1 MAIWMMVALVA
12 VVAIARFGVVTPP
25 GRAVVEGMLDGLR
38 IGPYGR
44 VHVQGLD
51 GDIWGDFSL
60 RRLTVNDAHGVWLD
74 ARQVRL
80 RWNWL
85 ALIQRRFDIDEFDSR
100 LTTVLRQPEAEAS
113 ASAAGRAPIS
123 LHIGKLTARLELL
136 PAFSTR
142 YGLYDVTGAFDSR
155 REGGMAGRAVIV
167 SLTHAGDRVDAD
179 FDLGRDKTVRLNLRA
194 REAGGGALAGA
205 LGLAANQPFL
215 VSATASGTT
224 SQGRFHVDSRSGP
237 LVPIAA
243 DGAWTPQGGQGSGQ
257 IVLATSKYLTWYQ
270 HWLGPD
276 LRFQISGVRAADALQ
291 DITLKT
297 TSENIDVSARGE
309 ADFDRQAIGP
319 KGLQVAILARQGQR
333 FLGFPQMGAAR
344 MTGTLSGRADRWML
358 AGVLEA
364 DDPTAFDYK
373 LAQARG
379 PVTFDWGGG
388 QLNIVA
394 TMDGTGGAGRGIVA
408 ALLGGRP
415 HAAAQLVWLPD
426 GHVLIKS
433 LAVVGPGLK
442 VDANGQRGILG
453 GLSFKGQASFS
464 NFAVAH
470 PGGQGLMTASWSATQ
485 SGRDPWLLGFDAK
498 AKGFAS
504 GWGEVDHLLGDAPSL
519 KGKAAWSA
527 RGIELS
533 DADLTGAAGALTAA
547 GLIGNDS
554 ALALKLGWSAKGPL
568 DIGPLEISGAGKGS
582 GGLTGTLANPRA
594 DLLADFAVID
604 LPELTLTGAHVTLS
618 FLKGPADT
626 NGAFSLAAA
635 SRYGPAHAETGFR
648 FIGDG
653 LELTGLTADAGGA
666 HAAGSVALRQGAPSS
681 ADLTVSVGPG
691 AFLSRGQASGR
702 LLITQTGQGAAG
714 LGGAHASLKLTA
726 NGAMTRAS
734 GLLIQT
740 ANFSADGPLERIPY
754 RIDATGFSPHG
765 SWKAAGTGVLDGAAG
780 AYAATFEGQGR
791 LRNADFK
798 TLEPAVLKWGDHE
811 QSLSLLANVGG
822 GKARIDA
829 RQGGGALHATADLS
843 GVSLGLLDQDFIGRF
858 DAEISLQGQGA
869 RLDGVMQA
877 KLAGA
882 GEKGAAN
889 EPTLDGVVNAALT
902 GPTMTIDGQLG
913 NGQGLA
919 SHAHLVLPAV
929 ASASPFRIALVRTA
943 PMKGDFSADGEV
955 KPLWD
960 LLMGGERTLAGK
972 VHAVGTLSGTLA
984 DPQARGEASIAAG
997 QFIDSATGLKLANVS
1012 LAARLDQSAIDVN
1025 QFTGQDGANG
1035 SVSGSGRISLER
1047 AGASSFRLD
1056 LTRFRLID
1064 NDIATAI
1071 ASGQA
1076 TISRG
1081 EDGAVKLTGA
1091 LSIDRADVAANP
1103 PTPSGVTPMD
1113 VTEINRTPGAGG
1125 GHLQAVNSHAPAV
1138 GLDVTLKAAKNV
1150 FLKGRGLNLELSL
1163 DAHVTGSTSDPRLS
1177 GTARVVRGDYDFAGK
1192 RFQFDNRGVVYL
1204 ATSADDI
1211 RIDLTASRDDPSL
1224 TAVIRIEGTAAKPKI
1239 TLTSTPVLPN
1249 DEVLSQVLFGT
1260 SASQLT
1266 PLDAAELAS
1275 AMTSLAGGSGFDVVG
1290 NLRSFA
1296 HLDRLAL
1303 GGDTTGA
1310 IVSGG
1315 KYITDNVYLEITG
1328 GANGPTGAV
1337 EWRVR
1342 KDFSVIGRA
1351 ASAAGDSQ
1359 IEVRWRKDY

>member
-1 MAIWMMVALVA
+1 MWVMVALVA
-12 VVAIARFGVVTPP
+12 FVAVARFGAVTPA
-25 GRAVVEGMLDGLR
+25 GRGFVESLLDGLK

-44 VHVQGLD
+44 VQVDGLD
-51 GDIWGDFSL
+51 GDIWGDFTI
-60 RRLTVNDAHGVWLD
+60 RRLTVNDVHGAWLD

-85 ALIQRRFDIDEFDSR
+85 GLVQRRFDVDEFDAR
-100 LTTVLRQPEAEAS
+100 LVTVLRRPLAEPS
-113 ASAAGRAPIS
+113 GPPGGRTPVS
-123 LHIGKLTARLELL
+123 LHLGKIATRLELL
-136 PAFSTR
+136 PAFSSR
-142 YGLYDVTGAFDSR
+142 YGLYDVSGAFDLR
-155 REGGMAGRAVIV
+155 REGGMAGRAAVV

-179 FDLGRDKTVRLNLRA
+179 FDLGRDKTVRLALQA
-194 REAGGGALAGA
+194 READGGAIAGA
-205 LGLAANQPFL
+205 LGLAPAQPFL
-215 VSATASGTT
+215 VSASASGTT

-237 LVPIAA
+237 VVPIAA
-243 DGAWTPQGGQGSGQ
+243 DGAWTPQGGQAGGR
-257 IVLATSKYLTWYQ
+257 IALASSKYLTWYQ
-270 HWLGPD
+270 HWFGPD
-276 LRFQISGVRAADALQ
+276 LSFQVSGARATDGLQNVALNVASQ
-291 DITLKT
+291 
-297 TSENIDVSARGE
+297 NIDVGARGE
-309 ADFDRQAIGP
+309 ADFGRQIVGP
-319 KGLQVAILARQGQR
+319 NGLQVAILARQGQR
-333 FLGFPQMGAAR
+333 FLGFPQMGGAR
-344 MTGTLSGRADRWML
+344 MTGTLSGRVDHWTL
-358 AGVLEA
+358 AGVLAA

-373 LAQARG
+373 LAQVRG
-379 PVTFDWGGG
+379 PTKFEWGGG
-388 QLNIVA
+388 QLAIGA
-394 TMDGTGGAGRGIVA
+394 TLDGTGGAGRGLVA

-415 HAAAQLVWLPD
+415 HATTQLVWLPD

-433 LAVVGPGLK
+433 LTVVGPGLK
-442 VDANGQRGILG
+442 VDASGDRGMLG
-453 GLSFKGQASFS
+453 GLSFKGQASFT

-470 PGGQGLMTASWSATQ
+470 PGASGLMNTSWTASESNQ
-485 SGRDPWLLGFDAK
+485 QPWKFSFDAK
-498 AKGFAS
+498 AKGLAT
-504 GWGEVDHLLGDAPSL
+504 GWAELDHLLGDAPAL
-519 KGKAAWSA
+519 KGEGAWGA
-527 RGIELS
+527 KGIELS
-533 DADLTGAAGALTAA
+533 QADLAGAAGALTAA

-554 ALALKLGWSAKGPL
+554 TMALKLGWSAKGPL
-568 DIGPLEISGAGKGS
+568 DVGPLEISGAGKGS
-582 GGLTGTLANPRA
+582 GALTGTFANPRA
-594 DLLADFAVID
+594 DLLADFAAID
-604 LPELTLTGAHVTLS
+604 LPELTLSNAHVTLS

-626 NGAFSLAAA
+626 NGAFSLAAT
-635 SRYGPAHAETGFR
+635 SPYGPAHAETGFR

-653 LELTGLTADAGGA
+653 LELTGLAADAGGA
-666 HAAGSVALRQGAPSS
+666 HAAGSIALRQGAPSS
-681 ADLTVSVGPG
+681 ADLAVSVGPG

-702 LLITQTGQGAAG
+702 LLIAQAAG
-714 LGGAHASLKLTA
+714 GQGAHASLKLTA
-726 NGAMTRAS
+726 SGAMTKAS

-740 ANFSADGPLERIPY
+740 ANFSADGPLERMPY
-754 RIDATGFSPHG
+754 RLDATGFSPHG
-765 SWKAAGTGVLDGAAG
+765 SWKADGTGVIDGVAG
-780 AYAATFEGQGR
+780 AYAATFEGAGR

-798 TLEPAVLKWGDHE
+798 TLEPAVLKLGDKE
-811 QSLSLLANVGG
+811 QSLSALANVGG

-829 RQGGGALHATADLS
+829 RQGGGALHATADLT

-858 DAEISLQGQGA
+858 DAEISLQGQGP

-902 GPTMTIDGQLG
+902 GPTMTVDAQLG

-919 SHAHLVLPAV
+919 SHAHLVLPAE
-929 ASASPFRIALVRTA
+929 ASAAPFRIALVRTQ

-960 LLMGGERTLAGK
+960 LLMGGERSLAGK
-972 VHAVGTLSGTLA
+972 VHAVGTLGGTLA
-984 DPQARGEASIAAG
+984 DPQAKGEATIAAG
-997 QFIDSATGLKLANVS
+997 QFSDSATGLKLTNVGLS
-1012 LAARLDQSAIDVN
+1012 ARLDQNAIDVS
-1025 QFTGQDGANG
+1025 QFTGQDGAAG
-1035 SVSGSGRISLER
+1035 SVSGSGRISLQR

-1056 LTRFRLID
+1056 LNRFRLID
-1064 NDIATAI
+1064 NDIATAV

-1081 EDGAVKLTGA
+1081 ADGAVKLTGA
-1091 LSIDRADVAANP
+1091 LAIDRADVAANP
-1103 PTPSGVTPMD
+1103 PVPSGVTPMD
-1113 VTEINRTPGAGG
+1113 VTEINRTPGGGG

-1138 GLDVTLKAAKNV
+1138 GLDVTLKAPKNV

-1163 DAHVTGSTSDPRLS
+1163 DAHVTGSTAAPLLT
-1177 GTARVVRGDYDFAGK
+1177 GAARVVRGDYDFAGK

-1204 ATSADDI
+1204 ATAADEI
-1211 RIDLTASRDDPSL
+1211 RLDLTATRDDPSL

-1249 DEVLSQVLFGT
+1249 DEVLSQVLFGA
-1260 SASQLT
+1260 SASQLS

-1290 NLRSFA
+1290 NLRTFA

-1342 KDFSVIGRA
+1342 KDFSIIGRA